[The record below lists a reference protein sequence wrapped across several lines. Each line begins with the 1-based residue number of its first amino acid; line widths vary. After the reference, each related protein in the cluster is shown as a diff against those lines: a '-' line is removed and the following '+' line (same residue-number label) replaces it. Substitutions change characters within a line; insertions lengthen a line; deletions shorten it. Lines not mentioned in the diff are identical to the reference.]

1 MGYRDYD
8 LSVINNNKTV
18 DLFNEIKNNTM
29 KNLPLI
35 HKNWIKNDKIYN
47 ILKYDKQFLTH
58 DMINDIGLWRS
69 VVYSNE

>member
-29 KNLPLI
+29 KN
-35 HKNWIKNDKIYN
+35 
-47 ILKYDKQFLTH
+47 
-58 DMINDIGLWRS
+58 
-69 VVYSNE
+69 